1 MSTRDEVARIKKAL
15 AKGRMVYDTG
25 RKCGKFPIYEQLST
39 DGRKLMGL
47 KPLEEIIPN
56 WQQYLPIKKQVIVGT
71 TIKPEMQVGDSVLVK
86 WSKTQ
91 TYKGVLKEKLRKN
104 WGVAITDDSWHNKR
118 NLASVPSDAISKR
131 CH

>member
-25 RKCGKFPIYEQLST
+25 RKAGKFPIYEQLSI

-56 WQQYLPIKKQVIVGT
+56 WQQYLPVKNKD
-71 TIKPEMQVGDSVLVK
+71 IKPEMQVGDSVFVK
-86 WSKTQ
+86 WSNKL
-91 TYKGVLKEKLRKN
+91 TYKGVIKEKLRKN
-104 WGVAITDDSWHNKR
+104 WGVEITDDKWHYTYN
-118 NLASVPSDAISKR
+118 NASVPAHAISKR

>member
-1 MSTRDEVARIKKAL
+1 MTTSDEVARIKKAL
-15 AKGRMVYDTG
+15 AKGRMIYDTG

-56 WQQYLPIKKQVIVGT
+56 WQQYLPVKNKVIVGT
-71 TIKPEMQVGDSVLVK
+71 NIKPEMQVGDSVFVK
-86 WSKTQ
+86 WTNRK
-91 TYKGVLKEKLRKN
+91 TYKGVIKEKLRKN
-104 WGVAITDDSWHNKR
+104 WGVAITDDSWHYQG
-118 NLASVPSDAISKR
+118 NLASVPAHAISKR